1 MTRTRAALG
10 LASLLSVCAASAA
23 LAVNPEEQLP
33 NRQQEARARTISRE
47 LRCVV
52 CQSQTIDDSSAPVA
66 QALRKLVRD
75 RIVAGDSDAQIVAA
89 VTARYGDF
97 VLLKPRFGWSTSILW
112 LGPFAVLG
120 LGAAGAVFYV
130 RRQEEV
136 SVDPSPLTDSER
148 AALAQTLDAMNGPTG
163 DDASDAQEPSAP
175 PSAPA
180 TEAKLN
186 PFVWRFMTHWPMR
199 RG

>member
-1 MTRTRAALG
+1 MLPSWGTATSEAG
-10 LASLLSVCAASAA
+10 GGVCAAASHRPPQSVSPTAPPGREHPRRRGGRGGASALVLATLLTFAASGAA

-33 NRQQEARARTISRE
+33 NPQQEARARAITRE

-75 RIVAGDSDAQIVAA
+75 RIVAGDSDRQVVAA

-97 VLLKPRFGWSTSILW
+97 VLLKPRFDGSTSILW

-120 LGAAGAVFYV
+120 LGAAGAFVYV
-130 RRQEEV
+130 RRQGGVAEE
-136 SVDPSPLTDSER
+136 PAPLTDAER
-148 AALAQTLDAMNGPTG
+148 AALAETLQA
-163 DDASDAQEPSAP
+163 
-175 PSAPA
+175 
-180 TEAKLN
+180 
-186 PFVWRFMTHWPMR
+186 
-199 RG
+199 

>member
-1 MTRTRAALG
+1 MMRAGAALV
-10 LASLLSVCAASAA
+10 LASVLSLSTVSAA

-33 NRQQEARARTISRE
+33 NPRQEARARAISRE

-75 RIVAGDSDAQIVAA
+75 RIVAGDSDDQVVSA

-97 VLLKPRFGWSTSILW
+97 VLLKPPFEWSTSILW

-120 LGAAGAVFYV
+120 LGAAGAVIYV
-130 RRQEEV
+130 RRQEALPQAPPPLTEAERDALAETLTALTLEG
-136 SVDPSPLTDSER
+136 SGARDRQSLEIVDPLH
-148 AALAQTLDAMNGPTG
+148 
-163 DDASDAQEPSAP
+163 P
-175 PSAPA
+175 PPPV
-180 TEAKLN
+180 KRN
-186 PFVWRFMTHWPMR
+186 FFVGRVMSRWPGH

>member
-1 MTRTRAALG
+1 MKRASALF
-10 LASLLSVCAASAA
+10 LAACLTLSTAGAA

-33 NRQQEARARTISRE
+33 DPQQEARARAISRE

-75 RIVAGDSDAQIVAA
+75 RIVAGDSDKQVVAA

-97 VLLKPRFGWSTSILW
+97 VLLKPRFDWSTSILW

-120 LGAAGAVFYV
+120 LGAAGAIVYV
-130 RRQEEV
+130 RRQGEAPDEPV
-136 SVDPSPLTDSER
+136 PLTEAER
-148 AALAQTLDAMNGPTG
+148 ATLSETLQA
-163 DDASDAQEPSAP
+163 
-175 PSAPA
+175 
-180 TEAKLN
+180 
-186 PFVWRFMTHWPMR
+186 
-199 RG
+199 